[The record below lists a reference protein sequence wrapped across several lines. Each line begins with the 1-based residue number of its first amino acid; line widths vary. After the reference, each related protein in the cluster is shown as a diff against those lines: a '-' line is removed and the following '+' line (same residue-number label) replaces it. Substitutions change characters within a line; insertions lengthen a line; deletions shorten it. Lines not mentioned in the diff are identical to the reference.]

1 MTGFRFLG
9 LGTALPQHFIDQSE
23 AADFAGTCLAGEAD
37 SAKAPSLV
45 KALYRRSGVQTRHSV
60 VLDSSTSESP
70 ATQHF
75 YSPSSE
81 PGNRGPGTAERM
93 QKYQADAPVIAE
105 LAVRRAF
112 DQAGIDPGVVTH
124 LVTVSCSGFSAPGVY
139 LHLIKALGLPPTVAR
154 THVGFMGCHGALNGL
169 RVARAFANADP
180 SAVVVICATELCT
193 LHHQYGWEPQEIV
206 ANSLFAD
213 GSAAIIGCHSEHPLA
228 AQCDPSLPV
237 LADNFSTII
246 ANTEHM
252 MTWKIGDAGFRMTLS
267 PEVPDVITEQ
277 LPGLLQTFLQRNGL
291 KKSEIGGWAI
301 HPGGP
306 RILKACCD
314 VAELSAEQID
324 PSTSVLARHGNMSS
338 PTVLFIVEEL
348 LRRGDDLPFLMLGF
362 GPGLNVEIALLKASA
377 EVT

>member
-1 MTGFRFLG
+1 MNPTPD
-9 LGTALPQHFIDQSE
+9 LPQR
-23 AADFAGTCLAGEAD
+23 AAMRSIWATLWK
-37 SAKAPSLV
+37 STSPSLV

-60 VLDSSTSESP
+60 VLDSSTGESP

-81 PGNRGPGTAERM
+81 PDNRGPGTAERM

-112 DQAGIDPGVVTH
+112 DQADIDPTVVTH
-124 LVTVSCSGFSAPGVY
+124 LVTVSCSGFSAPGVD
-139 LHLIKALGLPPTVAR
+139 LHLIQALGLPPTVAR

-169 RVARAFANADP
+169 RVARAFTNADP
-180 SAVVVICATELCT
+180 SAVVVICAIELCT

-213 GSAAIIGCHSEHPLA
+213 GSAAIIGCHSGHPLA
-228 AQCDPSLPV
+228 AKCDQSLPV

-246 ANTEHM
+246 AQTEHM

-291 KKSEIGGWAI
+291 TKSDVGGWAI

-314 VAELSAEQID
+314 VAALSNKQID

-348 LRRGDDLPFLMLGF
+348 LRRSVDLPFLMLGF
-362 GPGLNVEIALLKASA
+362 GPGLNVEIALLKAFA